1 MHLAFEAAYKSYR
14 STSILAT
21 FLLGISIVPGF
32 GQPEIGQAEEPGATF
47 ADSLSLT
54 SRKEPIHIRS
64 EDLEFFYGKNRI
76 EYRGNVVVTQGDMT
90 LRSDF
95 LTVFY
100 DDQASVPRSP
110 KTSPPQ
116 RIKRIV
122 AEGNVEI
129 TSGERLATSRKAVFN
144 EKKRTVTL
152 QGNAILREG
161 TNQVA
166 GDVVEVFLDEKRSI
180 VKGGKG
186 KRRAQMLLIPDE
198 Q

>member
-1 MHLAFEAAYKSYR
+1 MRLAFEAAYNSYW

-32 GQPEIGQAEEPGATF
+32 GQPEIGEAEESRATF

-166 GDVVEVFLDEKRSI
+166 GDVIEVFLDEKRSI